1 MSGKMRSSEPLETV
15 GNATEQGTATQAK
28 AADQAATRLMAKVPN
43 EAAPAQHQGFHTTT
57 KYADEWVSLGQGNF
71 DAILKSS
78 QIWAAGVQD
87 LAKQLAAS
95 AQASFDESLATFNA
109 LSSVKSPQ
117 EALDLQT
124 TLART
129 VLEKTLAETGR
140 IGDASLKL
148 FEQTLAPI
156 AARATLTVE
165 KFGKPAV

>member
-1 MSGKMRSSEPLETV
+1 
-15 GNATEQGTATQAK
+15 
-28 AADQAATRLMAKVPN
+28 
-43 EAAPAQHQGFHTTT
+43 
-57 KYADEWVSLGQGNF
+57 
-71 DAILKSS
+71 
-78 QIWAAGVQD
+78 VQD
-87 LAKQLAAS
+87 LAKQFAAS
-95 AQASFDESLATFNA
+95 AQASFDESLATFKA

-148 FEQTLAPI
+148 FEQTAAPI

-165 KFGKPAV
+165 KFGKPVV

>member
-1 MSGKMRSSEPLETV
+1 MSGKLKSFEPLET
-15 GNATEQGTATQAK
+15 EQGTFPQAK
-28 AADQAATRLMAKVPN
+28 GADEAAARLRASLPN
-43 EAAPAQHQGFHTTT
+43 EAAQAQHQVFRTAT
-57 KYADEWVSLGQGNF
+57 KYAEEWVSLGQGNF

-87 LAKQLAAS
+87 LAKQFAAS
-95 AQASFDESLATFNA
+95 AQSSFDESLATFKA

-129 VLEKTLAETGR
+129 VLDKTLAETGR

-165 KFGKPAV
+165 KFGKSVV